1 MRIPKT
7 VNPGKEGSYDET
19 AFERQAKVLETG
31 ECLFVAASDFPS
43 RLFPQSVRKT
53 TKTMTGRL
61 SSIP

>member
-7 VNPGKEGSYDET
+7 VNPGKEGSYDKT

-43 RLFPQSVRKT
+43 GCFRNQFAR
-53 TKTMTGRL
+53 RRRR
-61 SSIP
+61 